1 VTAARS
7 NIEVSV
13 SRATR
18 SAMFRMSNSVRDVV
32 VELDADYKVDEDAAM
47 LGSILLHG
55 TGRSLKGALLKDLL
69 YDEVDRNTFAKH
81 MEWTLDDVE
90 QST

>member
-1 VTAARS
+1 
-7 NIEVSV
+7 
-13 SRATR
+13 
-18 SAMFRMSNSVRDVV
+18 
-32 VELDADYKVDEDAAM
+32 M